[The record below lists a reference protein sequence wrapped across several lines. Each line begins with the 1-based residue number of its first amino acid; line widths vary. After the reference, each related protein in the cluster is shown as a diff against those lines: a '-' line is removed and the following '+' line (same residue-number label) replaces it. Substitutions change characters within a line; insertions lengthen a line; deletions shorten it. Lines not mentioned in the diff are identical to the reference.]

1 MHTWCFG
8 RIGVLISVLKTKNL
22 ASSCPALLALQ
33 RVDFFCPVGSRFQRS
48 VYTNWRIAKRR
59 CQSVLGSLVSVH
71 IIWVSCQS
79 LYDAGMILRNQALV
93 SLFLSSLLVFGF
105 FVRGFIRRHPVW
117 LAISSWMFF
126 SLSLLPSGA
135 LFSLLYLH
143 ASQLLRSRAVNI
155 LGKEYTQLN
164 SLINCPSPLP
174 ALYLPYISREG
185 LH

>member
-79 LYDAGMILRNQALV
+79 LYDAGMILRSHMARRVCFFLV
-93 SLFLSSLLVFGF
+93 SLYELTYDPGWKGAIFGF
-105 FVRGFIRRHPVW
+105 WSHLW
-117 LAISSWMFF
+117 ISFGM
-126 SLSLLPSGA
+126 
-135 LFSLLYLH
+135 LFS
-143 ASQLLRSRAVNI
+143 SSDTPLLRAV
-155 LGKEYTQLN
+155 
-164 SLINCPSPLP
+164 
-174 ALYLPYISREG
+174 IS
-185 LH
+185 